1 MTSKR
6 HQRRLAL
13 VAPTPSPTVQPPPA
27 APATP
32 TQAYGWR
39 PERAAEQIPT
49 DPYENWLR
57 YQAKS
62 ILGRDASLEEARELF
77 SRIDIHTRQP
87 IQAAKLPWWRRLL
100 GA

>member
-1 MTSKR
+1 MPEKHTR
-6 HQRRLAL
+6 RRLAL
-13 VAPTPSPTVQPPPA
+13 VAAPPPPTVLPPPA
-27 APATP
+27 APATT
-32 TQAYGWR
+32 TQAYGWQ
-39 PERAAEQIPT
+39 PERAREQIPA

-62 ILGRDASLEEARELF
+62 YLGRDASLEEARELF

-87 IQAAKLPWWRRLL
+87 IQEAKLPWWRRLL